1 MQPFLNGQKQMLKY
15 ERMTDMI
22 PAESLGAK
30 LRRLRK
36 ARKLTQC
43 QLADMIGITTG
54 QISKY
59 ENGEIKPCI
68 TTLEWLCEFF
78 GVTASDLLGF

>member
-1 MQPFLNGQKQMLKY
+1 
-15 ERMTDMI
+15 MI

-36 ARKLTQC
+36 TRKLTQG
-43 QLADMIGITTG
+43 QLADMVGITTG
-54 QISKY
+54 QICQY
-59 ENGEIKPCI
+59 EIGDRKPSI